1 MATYAI
7 EFDDKILEKKI
18 GEILNTVL
26 MRELAN
32 RYSDSGQV
40 MSEGIRE
47 LIYSRKDEII
57 GMVVDKAAKEI
68 ARKALP
74 KLLERMEDNGA

>member
-1 MATYAI
+1 MGTYAI
-7 EFDDKILEKKI
+7 QIDDKILEKKI
-18 GEILNTVL
+18 SEILNTVL

-40 MSEGIRE
+40 MSEGIKE

-57 GMVVDKAAKEI
+57 DMVVDKAAKEI

>member
-7 EFDDKILEKKI
+7 QIDDKVLEQKI

-26 MRELAN
+26 IHELRS
-32 RYSDSGQV
+32 RYGDSGRV
-40 MSEGIRE
+40 MSEGIKE
-47 LIYSRKDEII
+47 LIYSHKDEII

-74 KLLERMEDNGA
+74 KLLERMEEDG

>member
-1 MATYAI
+1 MGTYAI
-7 EFDDKILEKKI
+7 QIDDNVLEQKI

-32 RYSDSGQV
+32 RYSNSGQV
-40 MSEGIRE
+40 MSEGIKE

-74 KLLERMEDNGA
+74 KLLERMEDNGC

>member
-1 MATYAI
+1 MGTYAI
-7 EFDDKILEKKI
+7 QLDDKVLEQKI
-18 GEILNTVL
+18 GEILNEVL
-26 MRELAN
+26 THDLKN
-32 RYSDSGQV
+32 RYGDSGRV

-57 GMVVDKAAKEI
+57 DMVVDKAAKEI

-74 KLLERMEDNGA
+74 RLLERMEDNG

>member
-1 MATYAI
+1 MANYVMTI
-7 EFDDKILEKKI
+7 DDKVIEEQV
-18 GEILNTVL
+18 GNILNDVL
-26 MRELAN
+26 NRALRN
-32 RYSDSGQV
+32 RYSDSGRV
-40 MSEGIRE
+40 MSEGIKE

-74 KLLERMEDNGA
+74 KLLERMEDNG

>member
-1 MATYAI
+1 MGTYAI
-7 EFDDKILEKKI
+7 QIDDEILEQKI
-18 GEILNTVL
+18 GEILNKVL
-26 MRELAN
+26 ILELAS

-40 MSEGIRE
+40 MSEGIKK